1 MLFVDFEKLLARNRK
16 ENDVVILPGDT
27 ITIPPKP
34 TTVQIT
40 GEVVNPGYYQYIPG
54 WDVND
59 YVRLSGGKTEDGD
72 RTYVYTPAGYTDRV
86 RFFHKPQVQE
96 GATVYISTKKPQE
109 EKEKI
114 NWSETIRDTFSLMSS
129 ALMIIYLSQQVK

>member
-1 MLFVDFEKLLARNRK
+1 VH
-16 ENDVVILPGDT
+16 
-27 ITIPPKP
+27 
-34 TTVQIT
+34 
-40 GEVVNPGYYQYIPG
+40 
-54 WDVND
+54 D
-59 YVRLSGGKTEDGD
+59 YVRLSGGKTENGD